1 MFAAEGPPSKKA
13 IHVYQSNLTH
23 MPQLWHGLPLP
34 VQQDVLFNA
43 VPQSQ
48 FTARTQKGAA
58 SKCRKLPL
66 DQEGPTRGLRA
77 CHANGGD
84 ALHHGPV

>member
-1 MFAAEGPPSKKA
+1 MFAAEGSPSKKA
-13 IHVYQSNLTH
+13 THVYQLNFTH
-23 MPQLWHGLPLP
+23 MPQLWHGFPLP
-34 VQQDVLFNA
+34 VQQDVLFSSL
-43 VPQSQ
+43 PQSP
-48 FTARTQKGAA
+48 FTTRAQEGAA

-66 DQEGPTRGLRA
+66 DQEGPTRGLLA